1 MGRLEGTWP
10 GPTPPPPP
18 QLHELPPLPT
28 HTCPPGS
35 PSLPSDNLSPTW
47 ASSFWLLL
55 LLGEATS
62 GFWTPTG
69 VPLPSSSPVSLGT
82 AAGVCSSQ
90 RRVGSSCATNRPQ
103 VPAAGLGPHFSLA
116 QRPRSCPWP
125 GSLHWTPQGPG
136 PSPLCPQCLVHPL
149 RPASGPEK
157 WGIWRCT
164 CRPHGQELSTW
175 PHPCA
180 GEAGKL
186 GPSRGRTESQGPEA
200 EMRVSVGSVVREEVG
215 KGRMEGSAGPV
226 TKPVISLRVSW
237 GRGKG
242 RVGRTLSFPVSADS
256 AWTVG
261 WAARRKQSTEGSS
274 SNPGSPPQRV
284 GRWPWRGQGSVSCG
298 TSSEG
303 RGHLAGTL
311 CAGRG
316 WGGSRGARS
325 G

>member
-149 RPASGPEK
+149 RPA
-157 WGIWRCT
+157 
-164 CRPHGQELSTW
+164 
-175 PHPCA
+175 
-180 GEAGKL
+180 
-186 GPSRGRTESQGPEA
+186 
-200 EMRVSVGSVVREEVG
+200 
-215 KGRMEGSAGPV
+215 
-226 TKPVISLRVSW
+226 
-237 GRGKG
+237 
-242 RVGRTLSFPVSADS
+242 VGRRS
-256 AWTVG
+256 
-261 WAARRKQSTEGSS
+261 
-274 SNPGSPPQRV
+274 
-284 GRWPWRGQGSVSCG
+284 
-298 TSSEG
+298 
-303 RGHLAGTL
+303 
-311 CAGRG
+311 
-316 WGGSRGARS
+316 GGSGGARVVPMGRNS
-325 G
+325 AHGPTRVQGRLENWVPAEGGRRAKALRQRCGCPWARL